1 MENTV
6 NTTNAPTEAPSEAAP
21 QGDNGAMVDG
31 KAVSNMTQA
40 EAKEAI
46 RKYKVKING
55 AESEVDEK
63 ELIRGYSHQQAANK
77 AMQEGLKSKKQ
88 AEEFISMLKDEGRLF
103 EVLEK
108 IGHNPR
114 SLAEKYLAAQ
124 IEEEL
129 MDPREKE
136 LKYTKAENEAFKKKE
151 ADAIKRAEDEKIKEI
166 SSKYAKEYTESFTT
180 ALEGEKLPAKKETI
194 QEMAKY
200 IKRATEIG
208 FKMTAQEA
216 AKLVKED
223 IITRQKSLVGDLDGD
238 ALINYF
244 GEDVANKIR
253 KWDTSRVKTPE
264 QNLKTPEPSYERKPS
279 DRNKPTKRMTPDE
292 WRNFNRGKR

>member
-1 MENTV
+1 MENTTPTQAAAPV
-6 NTTNAPTEAPSEAAP
+6 TEANTTQATDAKSNPTE
-21 QGDNGAMVDG
+21 G
-31 KAVSNMTQA
+31 MTPA
-40 EAKEAI
+40 EI
-46 RKYKVKING
+46 RKYKVKVMG
-55 AESEVDEK
+55 EEREVDEK

-114 SLAEKYLAAQ
+114 TLAEKYLAAQ

-129 MDPREKE
+129 MDPKDRE
-136 LKYTKAENEAFKKKE
+136 LKMTKAQIEAYKKKE
-151 ADAIKRAEDEKIKEI
+151 QDEIERQEHAKMQEI
-166 SSKYAKEYTESFTT
+166 SSKYAKEYTEQFTK
-180 ALEGEKLPAKKETI
+180 ALEEEKLPAKKETI
-194 QEMAKY
+194 QDMARY

-208 FKMTAQEA
+208 FKMTPQEA

-223 IITRQKSLVGDLDGD
+223 N
-238 ALINYF
+238 INKIRHLTQGLSGEQIVQLY
-244 GEDVANKIR
+244 GEDIANNLR

-264 QNLKTPEPSYERKPS
+264 QNLKTPVQQTDREYKP
-279 DRNKPTKRMTPDE
+279 RQKPLKRMSAQE
-292 WRNFNRGKR
+292 WRDFNRKS

>member
-1 MENTV
+1 MENTTP
-6 NTTNAPTEAPSEAAP
+6 NTAAPAAETNATPNQATEAKASPTE
-21 QGDNGAMVDG
+21 G
-31 KAVSNMTQA
+31 MTPA
-40 EAKEAI
+40 EI
-46 RKYKVKING
+46 RKYKVKVMG
-55 AESEVDEK
+55 EEREVDEK

-114 SLAEKYLAAQ
+114 TLAEKYLAAQ

-129 MDPREKE
+129 MDPKDRE
-136 LKYTKAENEAFKKKE
+136 LKMTKAQIEAYKKKE
-151 ADAIKRAEDEKIKEI
+151 QDEIERQEHAKMQEI
-166 SSKYAKEYTESFTT
+166 SSKYAKEYTEQFTK
-180 ALEGEKLPAKKETI
+180 ALEEEKLPAKKETI
-194 QEMAKY
+194 QDMARY

-208 FKMTAQEA
+208 FKMTPQEA

-223 IITRQKSLVGDLDGD
+223 N
-238 ALINYF
+238 INKIRHLTQGLSGEQIVQLY
-244 GEDVANKIR
+244 GEDVANNLR

-264 QNLKTPEPSYERKPS
+264 QNLKTPAQQADREYKP
-279 DRNKPTKRMTPDE
+279 RQKPLKRMSAQE
-292 WRNFNRGKR
+292 WREFNRKS

>member
-1 MENTV
+1 ME
-6 NTTNAPTEAPSEAAP
+6 TTNTASAPSTPNADIKTSSEATTNEAAP
-21 QGDNGAMVDG
+21 NVEG
-31 KAVSNMTQA
+31 MTKA
-40 EAKEAI
+40 EAREEI
-46 RKYKVKING
+46 RKYKVKVMG
-55 AESEVDEK
+55 EEREVDEK

-88 AEEFISMLKDEGRLF
+88 AEEFINMLRDEGRLF

-114 SLAEKYLAAQ
+114 SLAEKYLAQQ

-129 MDPREKE
+129 MDPKDRE
-136 LKYTKAENEAFKKKE
+136 LKYTKAQLAAFEKEKEDYAKSQEEA
-151 ADAIKRAEDEKIKEI
+151 KIKEI
-166 SSKYAKEYTESFTT
+166 SSKYAKEYTEQFTQ
-180 ALEGEKLPAKKETI
+180 ALESEKLPAKKETI

-208 FKMTAQEA
+208 FKMTASEA

-223 IITRQKSLVGDLDGD
+223 ILTRQKALVGDLDGD
-238 ALINYF
+238 ALISYF

-264 QNLKTPEPSYERKPS
+264 ANLKTPVQSL
-279 DRNKPTKRMTPDE
+279 
-292 WRNFNRGKR
+292 